1 MTGLVLVLLMGVVTY
16 ATRAVGFVFARRD
29 IPPAVE
35 RFLSFVPVAAFAVLI
50 VPGLELGTSEMW
62 PRLIAGIVGG
72 LVTLRWGALW
82 LTLLVG
88 MGCYWLA
95 GYVL

>member
-1 MTGLVLVLLMGVVTY
+1 MTGLVLVLLMGAVTY
-16 ATRAVGFVFARRD
+16 VTRIAGFVFGRWD
-29 IPPAVE
+29 VPPVIE
-35 RFLSFVPVAAFAVLI
+35 RFLSYVPVAAFAVLI

-62 PRLIAGIVGG
+62 PRLVAGLAGG

-82 LTLLVG
+82 LTLIVG

-95 GYVL
+95 GWML